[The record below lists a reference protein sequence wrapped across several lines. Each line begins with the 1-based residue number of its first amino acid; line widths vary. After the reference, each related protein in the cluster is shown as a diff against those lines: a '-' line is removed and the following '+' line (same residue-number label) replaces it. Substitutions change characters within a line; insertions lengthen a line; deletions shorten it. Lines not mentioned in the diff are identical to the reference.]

1 MKDKN
6 GRTLQEEIAFRKAI
20 ANSNAF
26 YIERYENIR
35 AWVLVAL
42 AIALTVF
49 LTDRVCNSIAVRLGW

>member
-6 GRTLQEEIAFRKAI
+6 GRTLQEAIAFRKAL

-26 YIERYENIR
+26 YVERYENIR

-42 AIALTVF
+42 AIGLTVF
-49 LTDRVCNSIAVRLGW
+49 VTDRVLSGLAERWGW